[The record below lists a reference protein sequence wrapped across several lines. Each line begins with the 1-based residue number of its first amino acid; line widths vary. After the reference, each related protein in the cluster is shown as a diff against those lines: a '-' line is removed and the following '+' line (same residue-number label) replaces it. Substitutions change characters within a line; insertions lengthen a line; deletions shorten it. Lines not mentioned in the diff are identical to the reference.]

1 MIDDR
6 RKPFQEQLLEFP
18 QPAQRILQSIP
29 RQAGRLFARQCTELI
44 QHLEI
49 DLEQLM
55 TRLLPLAKTYAVVPV
70 SGFQVGAVAL
80 ADTGS
85 NGGSMD
91 LFLGANI
98 EFMHQPLNQSIH
110 AEQSAALHAWHQ
122 GAQFLRAIATSEPP
136 CGYCRQFL
144 YEFDKSAQMMVVTPD
159 GENGGYR
166 KEMLSDIL
174 PRAFGPSDLD
184 NPAGLMAPATVDRIF
199 RLPAAAKDRTAAEA
213 LMAAQKSY
221 APYTRNFAGCGL
233 QTSTGKI
240 FKGSCAESAAF
251 NPSLTALHS
260 AILCLNMATFEAKQ
274 NVQRVVLVERPTKV
288 SQRRAAEL
296 LMESWAPEID
306 LEYYTIEEG

>member
-1 MIDDR
+1 MINNR
-6 RKPFQEQLLEFP
+6 QKQFQEQLLEFP

-44 QHLEI
+44 QRLEI

-55 TRLLPLAKTYAVVPV
+55 TRLLPLAKAYAVVPV

-85 NGGSMD
+85 NGGPTD

-144 YEFDKSAQMMVVTPD
+144 YEFEKSAQMTIITPD

-166 KEMLSDIL
+166 KEMLSDL
-174 PRAFGPSDLD
+174 
-184 NPAGLMAPATVDRIF
+184 LMAT
-199 RLPAAAKDRTAAEA
+199 E
-213 LMAAQKSY
+213 KSY
-221 APYTRNFAGCGL
+221 APYTRNVAGCGL

-240 FKGSCAESAAF
+240 FKGRCVESAAF

-274 NVQRVVLVERPTKV
+274 TVQRVVLVERPTKV

-296 LMESWAPEID
+296 LLESWAPEID